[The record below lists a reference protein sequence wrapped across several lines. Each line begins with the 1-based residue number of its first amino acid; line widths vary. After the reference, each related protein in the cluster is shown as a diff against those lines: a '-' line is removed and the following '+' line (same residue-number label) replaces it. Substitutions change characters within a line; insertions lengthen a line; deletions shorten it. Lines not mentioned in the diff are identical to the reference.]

1 MEWKDVGNLV
11 AKMAPA
17 LGTALGGPAGGA
29 VGGLIAN
36 LLGTDSDAEAVAKA
50 IQADPNI
57 AVKLKEIE
65 LEAQRLHYEAIEKE
79 RQAQI
84 EELKAYI
91 GDVQSARQ
99 RQTEHEKATGKTD
112 INFYVLAWVIVVGFF
127 GLIGVLMFVE
137 IPPKQ
142 SEVMFMLFGTL
153 SAGFG
158 AVIQYF
164 FGSSKG
170 SADKTIRMNE
180 IAKTSAK
187 PI

>member
-1 MEWKDVGNLV
+1 MAFEWKDVASVVGNV
-11 AKMAPA
+11 API

-36 LLGTDSDAEAVAKA
+36 LLGVDNEADAVANA
-50 IQADPNI
+50 IKADPNI

-65 LEAQRLHYEAIEKE
+65 LEAQRLHYEAIDKA
-79 RQAQI
+79 RQA
-84 EELKAYI
+84 ELDELKAYI
-91 GDVQSARQ
+91 GDVQNARS
-99 RQTEHEKATGKTD
+99 RQVEHEKATGKTD
-112 INFYVLAWVIVVGFF
+112 INFYVLAWVIVLGFF
-127 GLIGVLMFVE
+127 GLIGALMFVE
-137 IPPKQ
+137 IPTKQ

-170 SADKTIRMNE
+170 SSEKTE
-180 IAKTSAK
+180 HIAKLKAGTK
-187 PI
+187 W

>member
-1 MEWKDVGNLV
+1 MAFEWKDIASVVGNV
-11 AKMAPA
+11 API

-36 LLGTDSDAEAVAKA
+36 LLGVDNEADAVANA
-50 IQADPNI
+50 IKADPNI

-65 LEAQRLHYEAIEKE
+65 LEAQRLHYEAIDKA
-79 RQAQI
+79 RQA
-84 EELKAYI
+84 ELDELKAYI
-91 GDVQSARQ
+91 GDVQNARS
-99 RQTEHEKATGKTD
+99 RQVEHV
-112 INFYVLAWVIVVGFF
+112 VLGFF
-127 GLIGVLMFVE
+127 GLIGALMFVE
-137 IPPKQ
+137 IPTKQ

-170 SADKTIRMNE
+170 SAEKTE
-180 IAKTSAK
+180 HIAKLKAGTK
-187 PI
+187 

>member
-1 MEWKDVGNLV
+1 MDWKDVGSFV
-11 AKMAPA
+11 GKIAPVV
-17 LGTALGGPAGGA
+17 GTALGGGAGAA
-29 VGGLIAN
+29 VGGIIAN
-36 LLGTDSDAEAVAKA
+36 LLGVDNDAEAVAQA
-50 IQADPNI
+50 IKADPNI

-65 LEAQRLHYEAIEKE
+65 LQSQQLHYEAIEKE

-84 EELKAYI
+84 DELKAYI
-91 GDVQSARQ
+91 GDIQNARQ
-99 RQTEHEKATGKTD
+99 RQVEHEKATGKTD

-142 SEVMFMLFGTL
+142 NEVMFMLFGTL

-170 SADKTIRMNE
+170 SAEKTDR
-180 IAKTSAK
+180 IAALAK
-187 PI
+187 QP

>member
-1 MEWKDVGNLV
+1 MAFEWKDVANVVGNV
-11 AKMAPA
+11 API

-36 LLGTDSDAEAVAKA
+36 LLGVDNEADAVANA
-50 IQADPNI
+50 IKADPNI

-65 LEAQRLHYEAIEKE
+65 LEAQKLHYEAIDKE
-79 RQAQI
+79 RQA
-84 EELKAYI
+84 ELDELKAYI
-91 GDVQSARQ
+91 GDVQNARS
-99 RQTEHEKATGKTD
+99 RQVEHEKATGQTD
-112 INFYVLAWVIVVGFF
+112 INFYVLAWVIVLGFF
-127 GLIGVLMFVE
+127 TLIGVLMFVP

-142 SEVMFMLFGTL
+142 TEVMFMLFGTL

-170 SADKTIRMNE
+170 SADKTNQLAQLKQG
-180 IAKTSAK
+180 AK
-187 PI
+187 